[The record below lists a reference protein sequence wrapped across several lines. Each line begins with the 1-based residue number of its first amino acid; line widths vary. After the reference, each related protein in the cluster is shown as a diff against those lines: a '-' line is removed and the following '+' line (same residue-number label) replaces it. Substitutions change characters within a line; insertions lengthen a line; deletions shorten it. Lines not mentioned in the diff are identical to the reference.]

1 MKTILIID
9 DEEGFCSLVKEN
21 LEMGGKYSVIHEV
34 SGKSGLRAAES
45 RNPDLILLDVMMDDM
60 DGLEVLKRLKESRRT
75 MSIPVIMLSAQSAE
89 RVKKEAASLYN
100 EDYITKPVSMA
111 TLKARVEDLLSRIS
125 PTADGG

>member
-21 LEMGGKYSVIHEV
+21 FELGGKYNVIHET
-34 SGKSGLRAAES
+34 SGKGGLYAAES
-45 RNPDLILLDVMMDDM
+45 KNPDLILLDVMMEDI
-60 DGLEVLKRLKESRRT
+60 DGLEVLRRLKKGKRT

-89 RVKKEAASLYN
+89 RVQKEAAGLYD

-111 TLKARVEDLLSRIS
+111 TLKARVDDLMSRIS